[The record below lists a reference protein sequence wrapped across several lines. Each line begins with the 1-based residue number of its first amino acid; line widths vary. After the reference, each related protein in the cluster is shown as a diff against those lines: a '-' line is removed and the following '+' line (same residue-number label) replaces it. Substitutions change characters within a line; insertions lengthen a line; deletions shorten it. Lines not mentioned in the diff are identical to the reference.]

1 MNAINE
7 QKTGASITNGES
19 ELIDRTT
26 KSINDN
32 AARQAGI
39 VTLIKSVSFAL
50 LSESSNAE
58 SFLYSSDFKFL
69 RILSK
74 VKQVPIT
81 VNSTVSTAKVAIAE
95 PTGMRQSATSAIYSA
110 RLCTSA
116 STAARAI
123 VKR

>member
-74 VKQVPIT
+74 VKQDRKSV
-81 VNSTVSTAKVAIAE
+81 V
-95 PTGMRQSATSAIYSA
+95 
-110 RLCTSA
+110 
-116 STAARAI
+116 
-123 VKR
+123 